1 MNSTTPGSR
10 RSGTGNPSE
19 HATVHYVE
27 NGDHSHEARSAQKTH
42 VILRGDRVGLLG
54 HYLLDDLCHS
64 LGGKTQRLAVL
75 LPDPEYVAAQV
86 PNVDTGT
93 TDDEQRTLGTQSRS
107 NPPQKRQFGVVR
119 QKVQDVQARY
129 GIELPIRWQAV
140 DTAVHELHAFL
151 HA

>member
-19 HATVHYVE
+19 HASVHYVE

-54 HYLLDDLCHS
+54 HDLLDDLCHS
-64 LGGKTQRLAVL
+64 VGGKPQKLAVL

-93 TDDEQRTLGTQSRS
+93 TDDEQCTLGTQSRS
-107 NPPQKRQFGVVR
+107 NPPQERQFGVVR

-129 GIELPIRWQAV
+129 
-140 DTAVHELHAFL
+140 
-151 HA
+151 